1 MDHLQEL
8 KEFARLHARGQG
20 MRPARAAHVLEQIT
34 NDAPGDPRSWARVWT
49 AQGDAAARRGDLLD
63 ACRHYALARFPSHE
77 DDDRRRAQEL
87 CVSAFDEWQRD
98 RGDVER
104 LEFAHPDGDV
114 VCWASGLDSERP
126 RPLLL
131 VMGGIVSVKEQWA
144 PLLPKLRRLGFAVV
158 VGELP
163 GVGENTCTYHPD
175 SWRLLPFLLDSLA
188 GRARTGEASL
198 MALSFSGHLALRAA
212 AEDARIRRV
221 LTVGA
226 PVREF
231 FTDARWW
238 PRVPRI
244 TVETLHRLTGVRG
257 PAQLRALLREF
268 ALSDDVIGALRI
280 PVRYVASSRD
290 EIIPAGEHALLR
302 KAPGDVRVKVFD
314 DVHGSPA
321 HLGGTR
327 RWLLSSL
334 LRLQFTGQGRRNA
347 AAGSGADQAPGR
359 QPADAGTTSASSMRG
374 NHE

>member
-20 MRPARAAHVLEQIT
+20 MRPAHAAHVLEQIT
-34 NDAPGDPRSWARVWT
+34 NDTPGDPRSWARVWT
-49 AQGDAAARRGDLLD
+49 AQGDVSARRGDLLD
-63 ACRHYALARFPSHE
+63 ACRHYALARFPYHE
-77 DDDRRRAQEL
+77 GSDRRRAQEL
-87 CVSAFDEWQRD
+87 CVSAFDEWRREMRD
-98 RGDVER
+98 IER
-104 LEFAHPDGDV
+104 LEFRHPDGDI
-114 VCWASGLDSERP
+114 VCWATGLDDKRP

-144 PLLPKLRRLGFAVV
+144 PLLPKLRRLGFAAV

-163 GVGENTCTYHPD
+163 GVGENTCAYHPG
-175 SWRLLPFLLDSLA
+175 SWRLLPFLLDRLA
-188 GRARTGEASL
+188 GRARTGDSSL

-226 PVREF
+226 PVAQF
-231 FTDARWW
+231 FTDAQWW

-244 TVETLHRLTGVRG
+244 TVETLHRLTGVPNPG
-257 PAQLRALLREF
+257 ELRSLLGEF
-268 ALSDDVIGALRI
+268 ALTGDVIDALRI

-290 EIIPAGEHALLR
+290 EIIPAGEHTLLQQ
-302 KAPGDVRVKVFD
+302 APGDVRVKVFD

-334 LRLQFTGQGRRNA
+334 LRLQFTGR
-347 AAGSGADQAPGR
+347 GR
-359 QPADAGTTSASSMRG
+359 QPAAAGTGPGQDPAQQPADTGTPSASSLRG